1 MSMKKWKTLAIATAV
16 LTVTAMPLCAADSAG
31 TPTTLDAD
39 TVEYDM
45 GSGLVTATGNV
56 LMKQGDSRVTGARA
70 TYNHETQAGLVEGNV
85 IAVHADMRLTCARV
99 TTDGK
104 GHIQAAGDVY
114 GTQQDKSFAGEQVD
128 YYPDQSEYIVME
140 KGGYIKT
147 SDGTFTAARLEGWL
161 ANEHYVGTGNAHIVS
176 PARNIEAGGDSLD
189 YDGKTAEGKAV
200 LTGNAWATQ
209 GNNTLHSNRL
219 TIYLAKDGKAA
230 VQ

>member
-1 MSMKKWKTLAIATAV
+1 MKNWKTLAAAAAV
-16 LTVTAMPLCAADSAG
+16 LAVTTTPLYAADSAG
-31 TPTTLDAD
+31 KPTTLDAD

-56 LMKQGDSRVTGARA
+56 LMKQGDSKVTGARA

-104 GHIQAAGDVY
+104 GHMQATGDVY
-114 GTQQDKSFAGEQVD
+114 GTQQDKSFSGEQVD
-128 YYPDQSEYIVME
+128 YYPNQSEYIVME

-161 ANEHYVGTGNAHIVS
+161 ANEHYVGTGNAHVVS
-176 PARNIEAGGDSLD
+176 PARDIEAGGDTLD